1 MTVGFQI
8 CVKEKYFMI
17 KLFSVALLTA
27 ASLAGQ
33 AAPICSVVTV
43 DDARALI
50 GPTAKRTNDPSGC
63 VWREANGKKR
73 MNVAKVGS
81 FAAFESYRAH
91 SAREGKTQ
99 TENGLGGTGFSSIP
113 TDGDGSRAA
122 IYLMKGPV
130 ILVVDIDGFAPGGA
144 EERLPQVRDLV
155 RKLVPKL

>member
-1 MTVGFQI
+1 
-8 CVKEKYFMI
+8 MI
-17 KLFSVALLTA
+17 KVFSVVLLTA

-33 AAPICSVVTV
+33 AVPICSVVTV

-63 VWREANGKKR
+63 QWQEAGGKKA
-73 MNVAKVGS
+73 MNLVLVRS

-91 SAREGKTQ
+91 SVKDGKTQ

-113 TDGDGSRAA
+113 TDGRGSRAA

>member
-1 MTVGFQI
+1 
-8 CVKEKYFMI
+8 MI

-33 AAPICSVVTV
+33 AVPICSAVTV
-43 DDARALI
+43 DDARALL

-63 VWREANGKKR
+63 VWVDADRKKQ
-73 MNVAKVGS
+73 MNVARVGS
-81 FAAFESYRAH
+81 SAAFESFRAH

-99 TENGLGGTGFSSIP
+99 AENGLGGTAFSSMSS
-113 TDGDGSRAA
+113 THKGGRAA
-122 IYLMKGPV
+122 IYLLKGPA

-155 RKLVPKL
+155 RKLAPRL

>member
-8 CVKEKYFMI
+8 YVKEKHFMI
-17 KLFSVALLTA
+17 KVFSVVLLTA

-33 AAPICSVVTV
+33 AVPICSVVTV

-63 VWREANGKKR
+63 VWREGNGQKR
-73 MNVAKVGS
+73 KNVAKVGS

-91 SAREGKTQ
+91 SVKDGKTQ

-113 TDGDGSRAA
+113 TDGRGSRAA

-130 ILVVDIDGFAPGGA
+130 ILVGDIDGLAPRGA
-144 EERLPQVRDLV
+144 GERLPQVRDLV

>member
-1 MTVGFQI
+1 
-8 CVKEKYFMI
+8 
-17 KLFSVALLTA
+17 
-27 ASLAGQ
+27 
-33 AAPICSVVTV
+33 
-43 DDARALI
+43 
-50 GPTAKRTNDPSGC
+50 
-63 VWREANGKKR
+63 

>member
-1 MTVGFQI
+1 MTGGFQI
-8 CVKEKYFMI
+8 YVKEKYFMI
-17 KLFSVALLTA
+17 KVFSVALLTA

-33 AAPICSVVTV
+33 AVPICSAVTV

-63 VWREANGKKR
+63 GWKEANGKKQ
-73 MNVAKVGS
+73 MNVARVGS

-99 TENGLGGTGFSSIP
+99 TENGLGGTAFSSIP
-113 TDGDGSRAA
+113 TVHQGSQAA

>member
-1 MTVGFQI
+1 
-8 CVKEKYFMI
+8 MI
-17 KLFSVALLTA
+17 KVSSVVLLTA

-33 AAPICSVVTV
+33 AVPICAVLTV
-43 DDARALI
+43 EDARALI

-63 VWREANGKKR
+63 QWKEAGGTKALNL
-73 MNVAKVGS
+73 MLVGS
-81 FAAFESYRAH
+81 SAAFESYRAH
-91 SAREGKTQ
+91 SVKDGKTQ

-113 TDGDGSRAA
+113 TAHRGSRAA

-155 RKLVPKL
+155 RRLVPKL

>member
-1 MTVGFQI
+1 
-8 CVKEKYFMI
+8 MI
-17 KLFSVALLTA
+17 KVFSVVLLTA

-33 AAPICSVVTV
+33 AVPICSMVTV

-63 VWREANGKKR
+63 VWVDADRKKQ
-73 MNVAKVGS
+73 MNVARVGS
-81 FAAFESYRAH
+81 SAAFESFRAH
-91 SAREGKTQ
+91 SAKEGKTQ
-99 TENGLGGTGFSSIP
+99 AENGLGGTGFSSIP
-113 TDGDGSRAA
+113 TAHHGSRAA